1 MEKLRVSSLAKKIEV
16 NDAGE
21 YITLNLDDQA
31 FLPALMAIIDDF
43 NARMPEY
50 QKRAGELDAAPE
62 DTEAQRFEK
71 MRKALAYNLEIHQ
84 ALKERIDGVFHDDA
98 CRKVFGDIV
107 PPVDAYAEFFEQLTP
122 YIQKYSRDR
131 AQKMSRY
138 SAART
143 GNA

>member
-43 NARMPEY
+43 NAKMPEY
-50 QKRAGELDAAPE
+50 QKRAEALDAEPG
-62 DTEAQRFEK
+62 DTEELRFEK

-84 ALKERIDGVFHDDA
+84 ELKERIDGVFHDEA

-122 YIQKYSRDR
+122 YIQKYSQER
-131 AQKMSRY
+131 ARKMGKY